1 MHDHSARVRAGRHRM
16 RGRVYSTRKLLLL
29 VLLLRLLLLLG
40 VLVVRRRYH
49 GPGGWQVRRRNVRRE
64 VLVGRRRR
72 GRRER
77 RRGRRRRRRNVT
89 RGIGRVAGT
98 ARVHRRAGRRRGDAR
113 AMRSFLMRGPVV
125 VHRLAARRQRRRGRR
140 GRRRRGRRRVRQS
153 VLLMLRRRA
162 IVVRPRGRA
171 VNRATRR
178 RDVAGVRTRRHPLL
192 LPLALR
198 GREVALLDRRRPR
211 GRLHVP
217 RRRGRRCD
225 RGRLVDGALGERN
238 RGALGYVRMV
248 VAGVILGSLCYDRR
262 ARLRLSIVG
271 SLISRLVRR
280 GEYLRGRVRGSGD
293 GVQLLVDGARGIGL
307 LRRLHLMQM
316 GRGRRGRGRWLLLM
330 VMLVMMVL
338 KRIVV
343 GRRGGCWL
351 FLREVRRGRG
361 TIGGRYRLHL
371 RQGDDARGRR
381 ARLHGGSLVAWPRVR
396 NFDPGRLGWIRFDGW
411 APEAAA
417 RRRVVHGRRPDIAE
431 ISVRFLIVG
440 VAARSRLR
448 R

>member
-1 MHDHSARVRAGRHRM
+1 
-16 RGRVYSTRKLLLL
+16 
-29 VLLLRLLLLLG
+29 
-40 VLVVRRRYH
+40 
-49 GPGGWQVRRRNVRRE
+49 
-64 VLVGRRRR
+64 
-72 GRRER
+72 
-77 RRGRRRRRRNVT
+77 
-89 RGIGRVAGT
+89 
-98 ARVHRRAGRRRGDAR
+98 
-113 AMRSFLMRGPVV
+113 
-125 VHRLAARRQRRRGRR
+125 
-140 GRRRRGRRRVRQS
+140 
-153 VLLMLRRRA
+153 MLRRA

-171 VNRATRR
+171 VNRATRC
-178 RDVAGVRTRRHPLL
+178 RDTVVAGVVRAGRHPLL

-198 GREVALLDRRRPR
+198 GSEIGRVALLDRRRPR

-225 RGRLVDGALGERN
+225 RGRLVDGALSERD
-238 RGALGYVRMV
+238 RGALGYVRMM
-248 VAGVILGSLCYDRR
+248 VARIILGSLCYDRR

-293 GVQLLVDGARGIGL
+293 GVQLLVNGARRTGL
-307 LRRLHLMQM
+307 LRWLHLMQVGRG
-316 GRGRRGRGRWLLLM
+316 GRGRSRWLLLM
-330 VMLVMMVL
+330 MMMLMVMVML

-351 FLREVRRGRG
+351 FLREVRRGGG

-411 APEAAA
+411 APEGAA
-417 RRRVVHGRRPDIAE
+417 RRRVVHGRRPDIVE